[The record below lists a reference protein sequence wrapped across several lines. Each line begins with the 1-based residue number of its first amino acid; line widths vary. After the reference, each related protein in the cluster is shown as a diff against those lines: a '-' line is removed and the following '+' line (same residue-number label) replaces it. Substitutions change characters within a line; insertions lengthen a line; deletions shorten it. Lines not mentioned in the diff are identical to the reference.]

1 MIKISNISGVICG
14 LLLSGLAASA
24 AHAAL
29 VVTLTSNSTTQTLNG
44 NLSGGYYQVSDSSFN
59 VGDFFIGY
67 FSASSNSP
75 STPGN
80 GIVARVKASTS
91 FTAVNN
97 GNGFEILN
105 INVADGAFQP
115 APGETLAMLAG
126 AASVTFNS
134 SGAVQ
139 SPTDYFQFTSFANST
154 SISSSVTDYSY
165 NIDGSPATKNVSV
178 GPTGPFNL
186 TSPYSLG
193 ESIALGLNPG
203 DNATLTFQTDPI
215 PVVTGLPSDGVLLG
229 LGLAGLA
236 GLAMLR
242 RRGFA

>member
-1 MIKISNISGVICG
+1 MMKLSTITGVTCG
-14 LLLSGLAASA
+14 LLLSGLAGSA

-29 VVTLTSNSTTQTLNG
+29 VATLTSNSSTQTLNG
-44 NLSGGYYQVSDSSFN
+44 TLRGGYYYASDSSFN
-59 VGDFFIGY
+59 VGDFSIGY

-80 GIVARVKASTS
+80 GIIARVKASTS

-97 GNGFEILN
+97 GSGFEVLN
-105 INVADGAFQP
+105 INVADGSFQP
-115 APGETLAMLAG
+115 APDETLAMLAG

-139 SPTDYFQFTSFANST
+139 SPLDYYQFTSFANST
-154 SISSSVTDYSY
+154 SISSSVTDYNYLS
-165 NIDGSPATKNVSV
+165 DGSPATKNVSV
-178 GPTGPFNL
+178 GPTAFNL

-203 DNATLTFQTDPI
+203 DSATLTFQTDPI
-215 PVVTGLPSDGVLLG
+215 PVVTPLPSAGTILA

-236 GLAMLR
+236 GLALLR
-242 RRGFA
+242 RKQFN